1 MTTAY
6 SKTRGLA
13 VEYVKTIG
21 IVNTGP
27 TGRGFASPV
36 DSMVGDDGRL
46 FVLNRWTPF
55 ARVSV
60 YSREE
65 EHLHDIGS
73 HGDGD
78 GQFRLPTA
86 VALDK
91 QDRVFVAD
99 EYHHRISVFES
110 SGGFLTRWGVF
121 GGSEGDL
128 NGPSGLAI
136 DRNGDIF
143 VADQNNHRIQKFSPE
158 GSYISQW
165 GGIGDGEDQLNM
177 PWGITLDSRGDL
189 YVADWRNDRIQKFT
203 ADGRFLASFGESGD
217 GDGQFNRPSSVAVDG
232 HGFIY
237 VADWGNERVQVLG
250 PDGSF
255 QTKLRGQA
263 TLSRWAAEY
272 IDNTP
277 EEKRERGKS
286 DLTPALPAHLDS
298 PYLVSSQ
305 TEPYFWGPVS
315 VKLDTASWLYV
326 TETPRHRIQVYQT
339 G

>member
-1 MTTAY
+1 MATTKART
-6 SKTRGLA
+6 KGLT

-21 IVNTGP
+21 IVNTGA

-36 DSMVGDDGRL
+36 DSTVSEDGRL

-60 YSREE
+60 YSPDE

-78 GQFRLPTA
+78 GQFRLPAA
-86 VALDK
+86 VVRDSR
-91 QDRVFVAD
+91 DRVFVAD
-99 EYHHRISVFES
+99 EYHHRISVFKS
-110 SGGFLTRWGVF
+110 SGEFVGKWGAF
-121 GGSEGDL
+121 GSSAGEI
-128 NGPSGLAI
+128 NGPAGLAI
-136 DRNGDIF
+136 DDDGNVF
-143 VADQNNHRIQKFSPE
+143 VADQNNHRIQKFTPE
-158 GSYISQW
+158 GDYVLQFGSP
-165 GGIGDGEDQLNM
+165 GDGEGQFNL
-177 PWGITLDSRGDL
+177 PWGITLDSQGNL

-203 ADGRFLASFGESGD
+203 ADGQFLDSFGESGD

-232 HGFIY
+232 QGYIY

-255 QTKLRGQA
+255 QVELRGQA
-263 TLSRWAAEY
+263 TLSKWAAEY
-272 IDNTP
+272 LDNTA
-277 EEKRERGKS
+277 EEKRERENS
-286 DLTPALPAHLDS
+286 DLIPELPPHLDT
-298 PYLVSSQ
+298 PWLVSSQ

-315 VKLDTASWLYV
+315 VKLDTEGRLYV

-339 G
+339 R